1 MVNKGMFN
9 LIRDV
14 AEKRG
19 LEFEEVLEVFGDS
32 VAACSKKLEPG
43 KNITIRVRFD
53 VDKCEYYIEKLYKVV
68 EELSEDQS
76 EVEICEISLEDA
88 KKIKRNAKVGE
99 IIVEEVSNKDDRYSR
114 VIVKSIGDT
123 FNSNL
128 INLERKK
135 TYEYFKNYEHEMITA
150 TILKVQENK
159 KDPNGAKNLILDL
172 GKGTTTVLSENDLL
186 PNEKLYPGDRISV
199 YVREVKEDTKG
210 PRVLISRTDRNLI
223 TRLMETN
230 VPEIKDGIIEIKG
243 IARDPGSRTKIAVY
257 SHDAKVDPV
266 GSCVGE
272 AGCRINA
279 VVDALNGEK
288 IDIYAWSEDPEE
300 LVTEALKP
308 ANVTRVISVDPEH
321 KFAQV
326 AVADN
331 QLSLAIGKNGQ
342 NVRLAVQSSG
352 WKIDIKSTQAALDE
366 GLMKL

>member
-76 EVEICEISLEDA
+76 EVEICEILLEDA

-150 TILKVQENK
+150 TILKVQENMVFK
-159 KDPNGAKNLILDL
+159 K
-172 GKGTTTVLSENDLL
+172 
-186 PNEKLYPGDRISV
+186 Y
-199 YVREVKEDTKG
+199 
-210 PRVLISRTDRNLI
+210 
-223 TRLMETN
+223 
-230 VPEIKDGIIEIKG
+230 IIESKYL
-243 IARDPGSRTKIAVY
+243 Y
-257 SHDAKVDPV
+257 SEKN
-266 GSCVGE
+266 
-272 AGCRINA
+272 INNNQMNIIDTS
-279 VVDALNGEK
+279 VVNNDSYDEDDEDFNMLN
-288 IDIYAWSEDPEE
+288 
-300 LVTEALKP
+300 
-308 ANVTRVISVDPEH
+308 N
-321 KFAQV
+321 
-326 AVADN
+326 
-331 QLSLAIGKNGQ
+331 
-342 NVRLAVQSSG
+342 
-352 WKIDIKSTQAALDE
+352 
-366 GLMKL
+366 